1 MKLPALLRRLVP
13 RSLGGQMALL
23 LGIALLVAQVVN
35 LGLILN
41 ERQKLSLAQNQEP
54 AITRFAGL
62 AADIHQAAPEFHAA
76 LLSDASHRGARF
88 AFDKDSRI
96 AEGERHAAIEERL
109 TRELADSGIHPTAVR
124 AALGPPEQRAGRA
137 GRPPS
142 DRQLLR
148 LAIAREDGSWL
159 VGRIVT
165 PRRDPW
171 FATRLAAATLL
182 LYLLVL
188 GAGVWIAMR
197 LARPLRD
204 LTRAADAFG
213 GRSEPVSVPSRGPS
227 DLRRAIEAFNAMNRR
242 LLALLDEKDR
252 MLGAIGHDLRT
263 PLASLRIR
271 VESMEPETEREA
283 AIAKIGEINAMLED
297 ILVLARSGRARE
309 QARPVDVAALAEA
322 LVEECRGLGEKV
334 EFLPSERRV
343 AQVQPALLRR
353 ALRNLVDNAV
363 KYGGNARVA
372 VVSQGDELAIT
383 VTDDGPGIPPE
394 EIERS
399 RQPFYR
405 LEASRNRETGG
416 SGLGLAIAQAIA
428 ESHGG
433 RLELRAGQ
441 PRGLSATIILPAAP
455 GG

>member
-1 MKLPALLRRLVP
+1 MKRLFP

-23 LGIALLVAQVVN
+23 LGIALLVAQIVN
-35 LGLILN
+35 LALILN
-41 ERQKLSLAQNQEP
+41 ERQKLSLAQSQEP
-54 AITRFAGL
+54 AITRFVGL
-62 AADIHQAAPEFHAA
+62 AADIRQAAPEFHGAMLA
-76 LLSDASHRGARF
+76 DASHRGARF
-88 AFDKDSRI
+88 TVDKDSRI
-96 AEGERHAAIEERL
+96 AEGERHAAIEARL
-109 TRELADSGIHPTAVR
+109 ARELAESGIQAKEVR
-124 AALGPPEQRAGRA
+124 AALGSPPDRGDRQGRA
-137 GRPPS
+137 SS

-159 VGRIVT
+159 VGRILT

-171 FATRLAAATLL
+171 FATRIAAATLL

-204 LTRAADAFG
+204 LTRAADAFR
-213 GRSEPVSVPSRGPS
+213 GRSEPVDVPLRGPG
-227 DLRRAIEAFNAMNRR
+227 DLRSAIEAFNAMNRR

-271 VESMEPETEREA
+271 VETMEPESEREA

-309 QARPVDVAALAEA
+309 EARPADVAALAEA
-322 LVEECRGLGEKV
+322 LVEEYRGLGEKV
-334 EFLPSERRV
+334 AFVASARCV
-343 AQVQPALLRR
+343 AQVQPSLLRR
-353 ALRNLVDNAV
+353 AVRNLIDNAV

-372 VVSQGDELAIT
+372 VVPKGNELAIV
-383 VTDDGPGIPPE
+383 VTDDGPGIPPD

-399 RQPFYR
+399 LQPFYR
-405 LEASRNRETGG
+405 LEGSRNRETGG

-441 PRGLSATIILPAAP
+441 PRGLSATIILPLGEP
-455 GG
+455 G